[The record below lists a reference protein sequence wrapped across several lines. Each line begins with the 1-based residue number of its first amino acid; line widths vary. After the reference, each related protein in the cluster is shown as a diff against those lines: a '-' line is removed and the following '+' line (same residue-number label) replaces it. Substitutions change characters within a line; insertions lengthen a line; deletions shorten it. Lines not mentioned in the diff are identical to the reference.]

1 MLKLNQVVT
10 FGKNIKHICIPKP
23 NIPLEGKNSFVL
35 GSFFISFKFNQ
46 IRDVSIQPPE
56 GSGCKLYMSGMLIS
70 LCSSCHGIWKFV
82 GWGTICYGCDTSS
95 KLMELYLPIWRQKE
109 CVDAYWTKSKYSI
122 VDSQLC
128 AGFKDGKKDS
138 CQVLCSF
145 PQINR
150 LIELSK

>member
-1 MLKLNQVVT
+1 
-10 FGKNIKHICIPKP
+10 
-23 NIPLEGKNSFVL
+23 
-35 GSFFISFKFNQ
+35 
-46 IRDVSIQPPE
+46 
-56 GSGCKLYMSGMLIS
+56 MSGMLIS

-150 LIELSK
+150 LIELSKWIGRFRRAADDGRWWWTMDSGWYSFIRISLRSTEFPRSVHSRSSLCGLGQVESTHVNLKIYK